1 LFIAERNNQWRLSP
15 KTGGFGTLL
24 PSILA
29 LKISRRAREQE
40 RRIMEASY
48 ERMEITDVQIQHL
61 KNSLTHIYSH
71 QHKTGLLQDVLAFS
85 EKPYLNKEILGDKE
99 LNLFPRLVNF
109 IDEDQHTSNLNP
121 YVLTVLKC
129 FWYLSRVKKLR
140 IQFCHS
146 DLKLIPLVINILENH
161 DPPPS
166 IREAIE
172 NLLTNC
178 GVSHENH
185 KYLFSL
191 NLLPLWKSIILH
203 HTPPLQLY
211 RVLQSLNMLLYD
223 MQKDDFDCYFLHS
236 GLPQLMVERLFAY
249 GVEEWGHLNTNHHFN
264 IYWSFMNI
272 LEMSFF
278 PSGAQYLKSLNVKSY
293 FSGFLLPDNTE
304 GIVSAMILLNIYGAH
319 NTTNTTG
326 EDDECNTDI
335 THLLLYQSSFLSN
348 ALSILDFTLHPTH
361 KEYITDI
368 ESLMGIELF
377 HAVLT
382 LRTVTNF
389 LKNLSFFEV
398 NLPIILKENRFYDC
412 CYAILELFLRNN
424 NHNSKIDGERAGYR
438 DAGGGREDHYT
449 LKNILTVLIQ
459 AIFFYNQERSKT
471 ENKDERKLV
480 TVTGQVCQKNN
491 EWMNLF
497 ETKFL
502 KDIKWLQIM
511 DSIVLLS
518 QSPVFLSPSFPKDL
532 EILLLS
538 LRQFWMKITS

>member
-1 LFIAERNNQWRLSP
+1 
-15 KTGGFGTLL
+15 
-24 PSILA
+24 
-29 LKISRRAREQE
+29 
-40 RRIMEASY
+40 MEVSY

-71 QHKTGLLQDVLAFS
+71 QHKIGLLQDVLAFS

-109 IDEDQHTSNLNP
+109 IDEDQHSLNLNP

-129 FWYLSRVKKLR
+129 FWYLSRVSS
-140 IQFCHS
+140 IQYVYHS
-146 DLKLIPLVINILENH
+146 DLKLIPLVINILESH

-203 HTPPLQLY
+203 HTHPMQLY

-223 MQKDDFDCYFLHS
+223 MQEDDFDCYFLHC
-236 GLPQLMVERLFAY
+236 GLPHLMVEGLFAY
-249 GVEEWGHLNTNHHFN
+249 GVEEWTQLVSNHHFN
-264 IYWSFMNI
+264 IYWSFMNV

-293 FSGFLLPDNTE
+293 FSGFLVPNNTE
-304 GIVSAMILLNIYGAH
+304 GIVSATILLNIYGNH
-319 NTTNTTG
+319 SSRENE
-326 EDDECNTDI
+326 EDNRET

-389 LKNLSFFEV
+389 LKNLTFSEV
-398 NLPIILKENRFYDC
+398 NLPIIL
-412 CYAILELFLRNN
+412 
-424 NHNSKIDGERAGYR
+424 
-438 DAGGGREDHYT
+438 
-449 LKNILTVLIQ
+449 
-459 AIFFYNQERSKT
+459 
-471 ENKDERKLV
+471 
-480 TVTGQVCQKNN
+480 
-491 EWMNLF
+491 
-497 ETKFL
+497 
-502 KDIKWLQIM
+502 
-511 DSIVLLS
+511 
-518 QSPVFLSPSFPKDL
+518 
-532 EILLLS
+532 
-538 LRQFWMKITS
+538 